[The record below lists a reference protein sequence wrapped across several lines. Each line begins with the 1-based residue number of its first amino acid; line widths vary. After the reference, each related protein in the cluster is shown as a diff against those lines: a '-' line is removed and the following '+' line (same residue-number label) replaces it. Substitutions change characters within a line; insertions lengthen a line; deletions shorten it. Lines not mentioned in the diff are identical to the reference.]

1 MRFTHAITFARY
13 YQGAATWKSVPDISD
28 HRQHRWDLARDAM
41 MHPDSIREI
50 LWRIESTLKSG
61 QKVFLVGRFPK
72 AESAPPAPL
81 PPALQSGWRL
91 FVYQNNWDK
100 QIAYLLRSHAVETE
114 RLALGEK
121 RPIDPREHEE
131 VFAFSGWH
139 D

>member
-1 MRFTHAITFARY
+1 
-13 YQGAATWKSVPDISD
+13 KSVPDISD

-41 MHPDSIREI
+41 IYPDSIREI

-72 AESAPPAPL
+72 TESAPPAPL
-81 PPALQSGWRL
+81 PPVPQSGCGFL
-91 FVYQNNWDK
+91 VYQNNGDK
-100 QIAYLLRSHAVETE
+100 QIGYLLRSHAVKTE
-114 RLALGEK
+114 RVALGEK

-131 VFAFSGWH
+131 VFAFSGWR